1 MSNYLEKFRSSA
13 AAMRSPV
20 NPFPGTFIA
29 FSYSTGEFTAGK
41 NKTDMHGRRLVALT
55 LDLIATWRR
64 YSDSDRQFYYAGA
77 GFVRDGWVLSESSRP
92 QPDRE
97 DLKWVPTWILILADP
112 ETHEQYVL
120 ALSSITGKEDALS
133 ALQTAFV
140 DHNEGQDQAFCEV
153 PIIELTSES
162 YLTSQGKKN
171 FKPLLDVVGW
181 SAAPPWIRPPKLPPE
196 TIQKDEPGPKP
207 EEVIPY

>member
-20 NPFPGTFIA
+20 NPFPGTFIG
-29 FSYSTGEFTAGK
+29 FGYSTGEFLAGK
-41 NKTDMHGRRLVALT
+41 NKTDMHGRQLVACVP
-55 LDLIATWRR
+55 DLIATWRR
-64 YSDSDRQFYYAGA
+64 YSDANRQFYYAGA
-77 GFVRDGWVLSESSRP
+77 GFVRDGHVLAESTRP

-97 DLKWVPTWILILADP
+97 DLKWTPTWVLTLADQ
-112 ETHEQYVL
+112 ETREQFVL

-153 PIIELTSES
+153 PIIELASDS
-162 YLTSQGKKN
+162 YLTQAGKKN

-181 SAAPPWIRPPKLPPE
+181 TAPPLWIRAPTLPPE
-196 TIQKDEPGPKP
+196 TIIQEEPGPKP
-207 EEVIPY
+207 DEVIPF